1 MDERP
6 EWTVIGGARQGR
18 DQRTRESTDS
28 SSYYGGV
35 TRRLP
40 ADQRRAQLLKAA
52 LEIAEREGLGAVTV
66 RGVAERAGVSL
77 GVVHYCYTD
86 KEELL
91 REVIN
96 EVNAEVHRAATV
108 FVNIDFGSG
117 VGGTE
122 GLRRRL
128 GEAID
133 LIWAV
138 ISASPDRQLLTYEIV
153 SYSLRTH
160 GLPEI
165 GLARGQQESNE
176 AIVSTVLE
184 RTAEASGM
192 QWNLGLESMVR
203 IVMCLIDG
211 IGLRWQIYR
220 DDDDAN
226 ALLHRAVDL
235 VVADARPVDDA

>member
-1 MDERP
+1 M
-6 EWTVIGGARQGR
+6 
-18 DQRTRESTDS
+18 
-28 SSYYGGV
+28 

-40 ADQRRAQLLKAA
+40 AEQRRAQLLQAA
-52 LEIAEREGLGAVTV
+52 LQIAEHDGLGAVTV

-96 EVNAEVHRAATV
+96 AVNAEVHQAAAAFLNV
-108 FVNIDFGSG
+108 DFGSG
-117 VGGTE
+117 EQGPE

-128 GEAID
+128 YDAID

-138 ISASPDRQLLTYEIV
+138 ISASPDRQLLTYEII

-160 GLPEI
+160 GVPEV
-165 GLARGQQESNE
+165 GLARDQQDSNE
-176 AIVSTVLE
+176 DIVRIVLE
-184 RTAEASGM
+184 RTAESAGMRWTSG
-192 QWNLGLESMVR
+192 LDAMVKL
-203 IVMCLIDG
+203 VMCMVEG

-220 DDDDAN
+220 DDDDAT
-226 ALLHRAVDL
+226 ALLHHGVDL
-235 VVADARPVDDA
+235 VVAGAVPADGG

>member
-1 MDERP
+1 M
-6 EWTVIGGARQGR
+6 
-18 DQRTRESTDS
+18 
-28 SSYYGGV
+28 

-40 ADQRRAQLLKAA
+40 ADQRRAQLLRAA
-52 LEIAEREGLGAVTV
+52 LEIAEHDGLGAVTV

-91 REVIN
+91 RELIGA
-96 EVNAEVHRAATV
+96 VNSEVHQAAKA
-108 FVNIDFGSG
+108 FVSVDFDSG
-117 VGGTE
+117 IRGRE

-128 GEAID
+128 YEAID

-160 GLPEI
+160 GLPEV
-165 GLARGQQESNE
+165 GLARDQQESNE
-176 AIVSTVLE
+176 AIVRSVLE
-184 RTAEASGM
+184 RTASSADVYWSM
-192 QWNLGLESMVR
+192 GLDDMVKVVLS
-203 IVMCLIDG
+203 IITG

-220 DDDDAN
+220 DDDEAN
-226 ALLHRAVDL
+226 TLLHRAVDL
-235 VVADARPVDDA
+235 VVRDARAVDDG

>member
-1 MDERP
+1 M
-6 EWTVIGGARQGR
+6 
-18 DQRTRESTDS
+18 
-28 SSYYGGV
+28 

-40 ADQRRAQLLKAA
+40 AEQRRAQLLQAA
-52 LEIAEREGLGAVTV
+52 LQIAEHEGLGAVTV

-96 EVNAEVHRAATV
+96 AVNAEVHQAAAAFLNV
-108 FVNIDFGSG
+108 DFGSG
-117 VGGTE
+117 EQGPE

-128 GEAID
+128 YDAID

-138 ISASPDRQLLTYEIV
+138 ISASPDRQLLTYEII

-160 GLPEI
+160 GVPEV
-165 GLARGQQESNE
+165 GLARDQQDSNE
-176 AIVSTVLE
+176 DIVRIVLE
-184 RTAEASGM
+184 RTAESAGMRWASG
-192 QWNLGLESMVR
+192 LDAMVKL
-203 IVMCLIDG
+203 VMCLVEG

-220 DDDDAN
+220 DDDDATD
-226 ALLHRAVDL
+226 LLHDGVDL
-235 VVADARPVDDA
+235 VVAGAVPADGG

>member
-1 MDERP
+1 
-6 EWTVIGGARQGR
+6 
-18 DQRTRESTDS
+18 
-28 SSYYGGV
+28 V

-40 ADQRRAQLLKAA
+40 AEQRRAQLLQAA
-52 LEIAEREGLGAVTV
+52 LQIAEHEGLGAVTV

-96 EVNAEVHRAATV
+96 AVNAEVHQAAAAFLNV
-108 FVNIDFGSG
+108 DFGSG
-117 VGGTE
+117 EQGPE

-128 GEAID
+128 YDAID

-138 ISASPDRQLLTYEIV
+138 ISASPDRQLLTYEII

-160 GLPEI
+160 GVPEV
-165 GLARGQQESNE
+165 GLARDQQDSNE
-176 AIVSTVLE
+176 DIVRIVLE
-184 RTAEASGM
+184 RTAESAGMRWASG
-192 QWNLGLESMVR
+192 LDAMVKL
-203 IVMCLIDG
+203 VMCLVEG

-220 DDDDAN
+220 DDDDATD
-226 ALLHRAVDL
+226 LLHHGVDL
-235 VVADARPVDDA
+235 VVAGAVPADGG

>member
-1 MDERP
+1 M
-6 EWTVIGGARQGR
+6 
-18 DQRTRESTDS
+18 
-28 SSYYGGV
+28 
-35 TRRLP
+35 
-40 ADQRRAQLLKAA
+40 
-52 LEIAEREGLGAVTV
+52 TV

-96 EVNAEVHRAATV
+96 TVNSEVHRAAAV
-108 FVNIDFGSG
+108 FVNIEFGSG

-128 GEAID
+128 YEAID
-133 LIWAV
+133 LVWAV

-153 SYSLRTH
+153 SYSLRTY
-160 GLPEI
+160 GLPES

-176 AIVSTVLE
+176 AIVRTVLE
-184 RTAEASGM
+184 RTADASGM
-192 QWNLGLESMVR
+192 QWTLGLDDMVR
-203 IVMCLIDG
+203 MVMCLIDG

-220 DDDDAN
+220 DDDEAN
-226 ALLHRAVDL
+226 DLLHKAVDL
-235 VVADARPVDDA
+235 VVADARPADNV

>member
-1 MDERP
+1 M
-6 EWTVIGGARQGR
+6 
-18 DQRTRESTDS
+18 
-28 SSYYGGV
+28 

-40 ADQRRAQLLKAA
+40 AEQRRAQLLQSA
-52 LEIAEREGLGAVTV
+52 LQIAERDGLGAVTV

-96 EVNAEVHRAATV
+96 AVNAEVHQAAKA
-108 FVNIDFGSG
+108 FVSVDFGSG
-117 VGGTE
+117 ERGAE

-128 GEAID
+128 YDAID

-138 ISASPDRQLLTYEIV
+138 ISASPDRQLLTYEII

-160 GLPEI
+160 GLPEV
-165 GLARGQQESNE
+165 GLARDQQDSNE
-176 AIVSTVLE
+176 DIVRIVLE
-184 RTAEASGM
+184 RTAESSGM
-192 QWNLGLESMVR
+192 RWGVGLESMVKL
-203 IVMCLIDG
+203 VMCLIEG

-220 DDDDAN
+220 DDDDATT
-226 ALLHRAVDL
+226 LLHHGVDL
-235 VVADARPVDDA
+235 VVAGAVPDDGV

>member
-1 MDERP
+1 M
-6 EWTVIGGARQGR
+6 
-18 DQRTRESTDS
+18 
-28 SSYYGGV
+28 

-40 ADQRRAQLLKAA
+40 AEQRRAQLLQAA
-52 LEIAEREGLGAVTV
+52 LQIAEHEGLGAVTV

-96 EVNAEVHRAATV
+96 AVNAEVHQAAAAFLNV
-108 FVNIDFGSG
+108 DFGSG
-117 VGGTE
+117 EQGPE

-128 GEAID
+128 YDAID

-138 ISASPDRQLLTYEIV
+138 ISASPDRQLLTYEII

-160 GLPEI
+160 GVPEV
-165 GLARGQQESNE
+165 GLARDQQDSNE
-176 AIVSTVLE
+176 DIVRIVLE
-184 RTAEASGM
+184 RTAESAGMRWASG
-192 QWNLGLESMVR
+192 LDAMVKL
-203 IVMCLIDG
+203 VMCLVEG

-220 DDDDAN
+220 DDDDATD
-226 ALLHRAVDL
+226 LLHHGVDL
-235 VVADARPVDDA
+235 VVAGAVPADAG